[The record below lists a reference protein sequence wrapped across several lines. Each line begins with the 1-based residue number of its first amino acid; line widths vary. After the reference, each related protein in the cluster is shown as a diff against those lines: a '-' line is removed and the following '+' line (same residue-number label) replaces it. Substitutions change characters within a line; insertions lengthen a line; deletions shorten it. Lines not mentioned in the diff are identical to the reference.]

1 VAKRAFG
8 LISVDG
14 ALRSAAMATN
24 DFRERFAAVAKR
36 IKADFE
42 ESKLTQHHGSR
53 GTAREEILARFLELY
68 VPGTAE
74 VVHSAEIITVEGK
87 ISPQC
92 DIVLVDRNAPRL
104 QDLRSH
110 RIVPAESVFGVI
122 EVKSRM
128 TGIEL
133 IDSCQKISAIKQ
145 LSREA
150 YLSDRGTPMMY
161 RPPRYPK
168 YPIFGYAF
176 AYSSI
181 GMGSLRN
188 GLSEWCHDNP
198 RDRHPDGIWIADS
211 GMLVWSPVPGSDSK
225 ISPWHAAIDDPSAAR
240 LLLPLTGTQ
249 EGDVLLGLVIAISE
263 LLARPLPQLD
273 LVRYL
278 SDGLTYTTHPAA
290 NFTA

>member
-1 VAKRAFG
+1 
-8 LISVDG
+8 
-14 ALRSAAMATN
+14 MATN

-53 GTAREEILARFLELY
+53 GTAREEILVRFLELY

-74 VVHSAEIITVEGK
+74 VVHNTEIITLAGE

-92 DIVLVDRNAPRL
+92 DIVLVDRNTPRL

-128 TGIEL
+128 TGPEL

-150 YLSDRGTPMMY
+150 YLTERGAPMMY
-161 RPPRYPK
+161 RPQRFPR

-176 AYSSI
+176 AYSGI
-181 GMGSLRN
+181 GMGSFGIDFPN
-188 GLSEWCHDNP
+188 GVTTTPATDILTEYGLP
-198 RDRHPDGIWIADS
+198 IAACWS
-211 GMLVWSPVPGSDSK
+211 GRRCLAVMTRSLPGM
-225 ISPWHAAIDDPSAAR
+225 R
-240 LLLPLTGTQ
+240 PLTTPRQ
-249 EGDVLLGLVIAISE
+249 PACCSLSPARRRETFCLGWSL
-263 LLARPLPQLD
+263 R
-273 LVRYL
+273 
-278 SDGLTYTTHPAA
+278 
-290 NFTA
+290 

>member
-1 VAKRAFG
+1 M
-8 LISVDG
+8 SVYA

-36 IKADFE
+36 IEADFE

-53 GTAREEILARFLELY
+53 GTAREEILARFLKLY

-74 VVHSAEIITVEGK
+74 VVHNAEIITVAGE

-110 RIVPAESVFGVI
+110 RTVPAESVFGVI
-122 EVKSRM
+122 EVKSHM
-128 TGIEL
+128 TGPEL

-150 YLSDRGTPMMY
+150 YLTERGAPMMY
-161 RPPRYPK
+161 RPPRFPR

-176 AYSSI
+176 AYSGI
-181 GMGSLRN
+181 GIGSLRN
-188 GLSEWCHDNP
+188 RFSEWCHDNP
-198 RDRHPDGIWIADS
+198 RDRHPDGIWISDS
-211 GMLVWSPVPGSDSK
+211 GMLVWSPAPDNDDK
-225 ISPWHAAIDDPSAAR
+225 IPAWHPAIDDPSAAR

-249 EGDVLLGLVIAISE
+249 GGDVLLGLVIAISE

-273 LVRYL
+273 LEAYAKPAIL
-278 SDGLTYTTHPAA
+278 SIR
-290 NFTA
+290 

>member
-1 VAKRAFG
+1 
-8 LISVDG
+8 
-14 ALRSAAMATN
+14 MATN

-53 GTAREEILARFLELY
+53 GTVREEILVRFLELY

-74 VVHSAEIITVEGK
+74 VVHNAEIITVTGE

-92 DIVLVDRNAPRL
+92 YIVLVDRNVPRL

-128 TGIEL
+128 TGPKL

-150 YLSDRGTPMMY
+150 YLTERGAPMMH
-161 RPPRYPK
+161 RPPRFPG

-176 AYSSI
+176 AYSGI
-181 GMGSLRN
+181 GIGSLRN
-188 GLSEWCHDNP
+188 RFSEWCHHNP

-211 GMLVWSPVPGSDSK
+211 GMLVWSPVPGSNDK
-225 ISPWHAAIDDPSAAR
+225 ISPWHPAIDDPSAAR

-278 SDGLTYTTHPAA
+278 SDGLTYATHPAA
-290 NFTA
+290 NLTTEKRSQVLA

>member
-1 VAKRAFG
+1 
-8 LISVDG
+8 
-14 ALRSAAMATN
+14 MATN

-53 GTAREEILARFLELY
+53 GTAREEILVRFLELY

-74 VVHSAEIITVEGK
+74 VVHNAEIITVAGE

-128 TGIEL
+128 PGPEL

-150 YLSDRGTPMMY
+150 YLTERGAPMMY
-161 RPPRYPK
+161 RPPGFPR
-168 YPIFGYAF
+168 YPIFGYGF
-176 AYSSI
+176 AYS
-181 GMGSLRN
+181 G
-188 GLSEWCHDNP
+188 
-198 RDRHPDGIWIADS
+198 
-211 GMLVWSPVPGSDSK
+211 
-225 ISPWHAAIDDPSAAR
+225 
-240 LLLPLTGTQ
+240 
-249 EGDVLLGLVIAISE
+249 
-263 LLARPLPQLD
+263 
-273 LVRYL
+273 
-278 SDGLTYTTHPAA
+278 
-290 NFTA
+290 

>member
-1 VAKRAFG
+1 MG
-8 LISVDG
+8 WISADA
-14 ALRSAAMATN
+14 ALRSAAMVTN

-74 VVHSAEIITVEGK
+74 VVHNAEIITLAGE

-92 DIVLVDRNAPRL
+92 DIVLVDRNVPKL

-128 TGIEL
+128 TGPEL

-150 YLSDRGTPMMY
+150 YLTERGAPMMY
-161 RPPRYPK
+161 RPPRFPK

-176 AYSSI
+176 AYSGI

-188 GLSEWCHDNP
+188 RFSEWCHDNP
-198 RDRHPDGIWIADS
+198 RDRHTDGIWIADS
-211 GMLVWSPVPGSDSK
+211 GMLVWSPVPGSHDK

-249 EGDVLLGLVIAISE
+249 EGDVLLGLVIAISD
-263 LLARPLPQLD
+263 LLTRPLPQLD

-278 SDGLTYTTHPAA
+278 SDGLTYTTHPAG
-290 NFTA
+290 NFTAGRR

>member
-1 VAKRAFG
+1 
-8 LISVDG
+8 
-14 ALRSAAMATN
+14 MATN
-24 DFRERFAAVAKR
+24 DFRERFTAVAKR
-36 IKADFE
+36 ITADFE

-74 VVHSAEIITVEGK
+74 VVHNAEIITAAGE

-92 DIVLVDRNAPRL
+92 DLVLVDRNAPRL

-128 TGIEL
+128 TGPEL
-133 IDSCQKISAIKQ
+133 IDSCRTISAIKQ

-150 YLSDRGTPMMY
+150 YLTERITPMLY
-161 RPPRYPK
+161 RPPRFPK

-176 AYSSI
+176 AYSGI

-188 GLSEWCHDNP
+188 RFSDWCHGNP
-198 RDRHPDGIWIADS
+198 RDRHPDGIWIADN
-211 GMLVWSPVPGSDSK
+211 GMLVWSPVPASHDEVS
-225 ISPWHAAIDDPSAAR
+225 WHAAIEDPSAAR

-290 NFTA
+290 NFAAGKRSQTPE